1 MVTGSLARRYARAV
15 VELGT
20 AEGNLDQL
28 GADLRALAH
37 AMHDSSELVTVLTNP
52 AIRRADRRRVID
64 GLLEQLSAAPHT
76 RNLVYLL
83 LDGERLASLE
93 AISREVDAMIEAR
106 AGRMLAEVTS
116 ARPLD
121 PAQLSQITAALEH
134 ASGKKVSV
142 TKREDPGLLGG
153 VVAKLGDTVYDGS
166 LRTQLRAMRD
176 ELTSGSSAPG
186 SPREEIPRA

>member
-15 VELGT
+15 VALG
-20 AEGNLDQL
+20 AAHGNLDKV
-28 GADLRALAH
+28 GADLRLLAH
-37 AMHDSSELVTVLTNP
+37 AMHDSAELVTVLTNP

-64 GLLEQLSAAPHT
+64 GLLRRVDAAPHT
-76 RNLVYLL
+76 RNVVYLL
-83 LDGERLASLE
+83 LDGERLGSLE

-121 PAQLSQITAALEH
+121 AAQLSQITAALEQL
-134 ASGKKVSV
+134 SGKKVAV
-142 TKREDPGLLGG
+142 TRREDPGLLGG

-166 LRTQLRAMRD
+166 LRTQLRTLRD
-176 ELTSGSSAPG
+176 ELTK
-186 SPREEIPRA
+186 

>member
-15 VELGT
+15 VEIGT
-20 AEGNLDQL
+20 EHGNLDKL
-28 GADLRALAH
+28 GADLRALAT
-37 AMHDSSELVTVLTNP
+37 AMHDSAELVTVLTNP

-64 GLLEQLSAAPHT
+64 GLLQRLKAQPHT

-83 LDGERLASLE
+83 LDGERLGSLA

-106 AGRMLAEVTS
+106 AGRMMAEVTS

-121 PAQLSQITAALEH
+121 AAQLTQITTALEKL
-134 ASGKKVSV
+134 SGKKVTV
-142 TKREDPGLLGG
+142 TKHEDPDLLGG

-166 LRTQLRAMRD
+166 LRTQLRTLRD
-176 ELTSGSSAPG
+176 ELTK
-186 SPREEIPRA
+186 